1 MSDKPYNLQ
10 VPIDKELELALK
22 ELAKEDDR
30 TLRAYCKRV
39 LQEHVKNLGKE
50 MPITIKGVKQEQ
62 SQQIEN
68 TNVADTQEPTVPKK
82 KKKVGALTKNNI

>member
-1 MSDKPYNLQ
+1 MKEKPYNLQ

-39 LQEHVKNLGKE
+39 LQEHVRNLGKE
-50 MPITIKGVKQEQ
+50 TQMIKKVIG
-62 SQQIEN
+62 IEEN
-68 TNVADTQEPTVPKK
+68 PQFIETVSEDIKPK
-82 KKKVGALTKNNI
+82 KKKVGKLIKK